1 MNLDFMREAL
11 SIAKSSEADVPVG
24 AVIVRDGKIIAVAC
38 NEKEKLQQVYRHA
51 EVVAI
56 EKASKR
62 LKQWRLDDCSLYVT
76 LEPCPMCA
84 WAILQSR
91 IKNVYFGSYD
101 SLYGA
106 FGSKLDL
113 REYFPSK
120 ISVYGGILEE
130 DCSKLLKEFFE
141 KIRDDNKK

>member
-1 MNLDFMREAL
+1 
-11 SIAKSSEADVPVG
+11 
-24 AVIVRDGKIIAVAC
+24 
-38 NEKEKLQQVYRHA
+38 
-51 EVVAI
+51 
-56 EKASKR
+56 
-62 LKQWRLDDCSLYVT
+62 
-76 LEPCPMCA
+76 MCA